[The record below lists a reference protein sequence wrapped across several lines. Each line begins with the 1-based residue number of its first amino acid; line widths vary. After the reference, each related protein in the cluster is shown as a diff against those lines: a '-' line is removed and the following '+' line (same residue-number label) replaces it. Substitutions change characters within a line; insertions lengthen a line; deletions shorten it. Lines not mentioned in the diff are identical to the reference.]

1 MPTRKDRNSEP
12 MQLIG
17 ARIRQLR
24 LRAGISQEQLA
35 NDADMARSYMTEVE
49 AGRRNISVVLICEI
63 ARVLQVPPSQLLRF
77 DRVKQPKAPS
87 PPKSSRKALTQSTV
101 KRR

>member
-1 MPTRKDRNSEP
+1 MPTRKDRDSEP
-12 MQLIG
+12 MRLIG

-24 LRAGISQEQLA
+24 TRAGISQEQLA
-35 NDADMARSYMTEVE
+35 NDADIARSYMTEVE

-77 DRVKQPKAPS
+77 DRVQKRAKPS
-87 PPKSSRKALTQSTV
+87 I
-101 KRR
+101 KRS